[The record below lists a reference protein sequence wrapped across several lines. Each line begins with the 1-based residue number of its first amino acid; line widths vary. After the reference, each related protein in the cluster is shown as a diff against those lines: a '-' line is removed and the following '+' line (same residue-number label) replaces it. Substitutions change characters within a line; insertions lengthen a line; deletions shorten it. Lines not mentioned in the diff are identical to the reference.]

1 MQFVSKDTTTSERAG
16 AAMPPIFLEF
26 VMGIML
32 MIAGVILIWGDGS
45 PESLSWV
52 GMFLILAGLF
62 DD

>member
-1 MQFVSKDTTTSERAG
+1 
-16 AAMPPIFLEF
+16 MPPYFLEF

-45 PESLSWV
+45 PESVAWV
-52 GMFLILAGLF
+52 GLFLILAGLF